1 MLSFTIGL
9 QVMGMFGLRM
19 ARIANAIGV
28 VAFFILNVS
37 PSFFSPVMQYVM
49 SINTEMLI
57 LFHRNSASS
66 SYQSTLSSHEVSAY
80 RADLLVNILCAQT
93 SPFLCYDSHD

>member
-66 SYQSTLSSHEVSAY
+66 SSQSTLSSHEVSAY